1 MSEYNI
7 YDFIK
12 ALLVHPTLIFPKQH
26 IFNKN
31 EETSVNVTACHVLSN
46 LDVLETNFIPGY
58 IDTLSSIEELISKA
72 IKCNDGSMLLALFKE
87 MTNKFHL
94 NPSLSIDM
102 FIRVFKS
109 HGFDLLL
116 NPVNYLN
123 YTVGFCQPPMNQ
135 GMMGMPDS
143 IPDHLSADESIAFVN
158 EFKQRHFGNCGMI
171 NDTST
176 LPSTKL
182 PMIDWSIMRNLMIS
196 MYDKEVSIK
205 NGYQTPPEPYIY
217 LQGIEPYIGPVQ
229 EHSDDPTIEC
239 VLFSRI
245 ISDNPTNMDLD
256 DHSIYVA
263 AVSFIHHSQH
273 QRVLAKILLS
283 NHESK
288 KLEKLEPRA
297 RGIKIQSVL
306 HESIKTL
313 KCSRLHAPCTHH
325 HFPNYNWF
333 NFPKTYKTCPD
344 FYAVNR
350 HQYMNDKT
358 INQVIS
364 DENNSTR
371 RFPERLAR
379 VLSWVYYHHD
389 PKQICED
396 VQLPVSFE
404 DMCGYT
410 SQGRGNIFMKHIR
423 PLLME
428 IHTFKPTEDIF
439 MTNSLKDFVQHRVE
453 ILGDPNDPL
462 AQSIASMLN
471 ATITDNTPKVN
482 PNSSIN
488 KALGELY
495 SHLPKDTC
503 DKINKLVMEQTN
515 TPIVRTMGW
524 SFEYKGECTYRF
536 NNDTDFIPNPY
547 LESKECIHKVKGE
560 WNPNTRQLGITINR
574 FINNT
579 ELPPGYFLEFNVL
592 TATMV
597 ENIMGD
603 LKDKFNSSLTSDD
616 IITLAKK
623 LGAKFL
629 YSGSFKH

>member
-31 EETSVNVTACHVLSN
+31 EETTVDVTAYHVLSN
-46 LDVLETNFIPGY
+46 FDVLETNFIPGY
-58 IDTLSSIEELISKA
+58 IATLSCIEELISKA
-72 IKCNDGSMLLALFKE
+72 IKRNDGSMLLALFKE

-94 NPSLSIDM
+94 NVNLSIDM
-102 FIRVFKS
+102 FIKVFKS

-116 NPVNYLN
+116 SPVNGFKSM
-123 YTVGFCQPPMNQ
+123 VGFCHAPMNQ

-182 PMIDWSIMRNLMIS
+182 PMIDWSIMFNLMKS
-196 MYDKEVSIK
+196 MYDKEGSIK
-205 NGYQTPPEPYIY
+205 NDYQTPPEPYIY

-229 EHSDDPTIEC
+229 EHSGNDAIEC

-263 AVSFIHHSQH
+263 AVSFIHHSKH
-273 QRVLAKILLS
+273 QRALAKILLS
-283 NHESK
+283 NHEFK

-306 HESIKTL
+306 HESIKAL
-313 KCSRLHAPCTHH
+313 KCCRLHTPCTHR

-333 NFPKTYKTCPD
+333 NFPKTYKTWPD
-344 FYAVNR
+344 FYTVNR

-371 RFPERLAR
+371 RYPERLAR

-396 VQLPVSFE
+396 IKLPVSFE
-404 DMCGYT
+404 DMRGFT
-410 SQGRGNIFMKHIR
+410 SQERGKIFMKHIR

-428 IHTFKPTEDIF
+428 IYTFNPTEDIF
-439 MTNSLKDFVQHRVE
+439 MANSLKDFVQHRVE

-488 KALGELY
+488 KVLDELY

-503 DKINKLVMEQTN
+503 DKINKLVMEQKN

-524 SFEYKGECTYRF
+524 SFERKGECIHRF
-536 NNDTDFIPNPY
+536 SNPTDFIPHPS
-547 LESKECIHKVKGE
+547 LEFKECIHKVKGE
-560 WNPNTRQLGITINR
+560 WNPNTKQLEITSTN

-579 ELPPGYFLEFNVL
+579 AVSSSYFLEFKVL
-592 TATMV
+592 TAAMV

-603 LKDKFNSSLTSDD
+603 LKDKFNSSLRPDD

-623 LGAKFL
+623 LGATFL
-629 YSGSFKH
+629 CSGSFKH